1 MAHVNAPR
9 PPYRWLLGLLFPG
22 LPRRLI
28 AGRFCDL
35 PPGDADQPV
44 PNPDGQAGSRQLG
57 GLPDQLF
64 MLGSDADVQRG
75 RMLALQGGLAHG
87 G

>member
-1 MAHVNAPR
+1 
-9 PPYRWLLGLLFPG
+9 
-22 LPRRLI
+22 
-28 AGRFCDL
+28 
-35 PPGDADQPV
+35 
-44 PNPDGQAGSRQLG
+44 
-57 GLPDQLF
+57 